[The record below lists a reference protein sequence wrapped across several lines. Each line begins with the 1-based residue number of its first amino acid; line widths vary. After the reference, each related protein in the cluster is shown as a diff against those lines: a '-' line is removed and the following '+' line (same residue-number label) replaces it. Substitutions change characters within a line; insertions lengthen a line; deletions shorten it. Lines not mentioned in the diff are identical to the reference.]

1 MSHPPRILVTGS
13 RDWADR
19 DTIRSAL
26 LTEINAALFAEDSKW
41 PVLVHGGCPTGAD
54 AIADEVWRDLMTRY
68 TSLDEPEVHAADW
81 RSEGRAAGP
90 KRNARMVALGAD
102 VVLAF
107 PIGKSPGTRGCMAL
121 ARKAGIPVVDYDPAL
136 SEGAA

>member
-13 RDWADR
+13 RAWVDR

-26 LTEINAALFAEDSKW
+26 LTQINAAVFADDSRW

-68 TSLDEPEVHAADW
+68 TSLDEPEVHPADW

-90 KRNARMVALGAD
+90 KRNARMVALGAA
-102 VVLAF
+102 VCLAF
-107 PIGKSPGTRGCMAL
+107 PLGESRGTRGCMAL
-121 ARKAGIPVVDYDPAL
+121 ARKAGIPVIDYDPAL
-136 SEGAA
+136 REGAA

>member
-13 RDWADR
+13 RAWVDR

-26 LTEINAALFAEDSKW
+26 LTQINAAVFADDSRW

-68 TSLDEPEVHAADW
+68 TSLDAPEVHPADW
-81 RSEGRAAGP
+81 RTEGRAAGP
-90 KRNARMVALGAD
+90 KRNARMVALGAA
-102 VVLAF
+102 VCLAF
-107 PIGKSPGTRGCMAL
+107 PLGESRGTRGCMAL
-121 ARKAGIPVVDYDPAL
+121 ARKAGIPVIDYDPAL
-136 SEGAA
+136 RKGAA